1 MENTNLKVI
10 LHDEKNV
17 LEKVEDLY
25 ITVQDQ
31 KLCVIASKVVADG
44 DLDLFTVEGFENVY
58 DAIQFARNYA
68 KKFDI
73 PRNRINAD
81 VSDLPS
87 EIPRPLVDGMNPYN
101 LLEDR
106 DDLQDA
112 IMDCMIEVEDD
123 RAGHLD
129 ASLRVMKIFDAY
141 LQKHHGVQL

>member
-1 MENTNLKVI
+1 MKNTKLKVI
-10 LHDEKNV
+10 IHDEKNV

-31 KLCVIASKVVADG
+31 KLCVIASKGVADG

-73 PRNRINAD
+73 PLNRINAD

-87 EIPRPLVDGMNPYN
+87 EIPSPLVDGMNPYN

-112 IMDCMIEVEDD
+112 IMDCMIDVEED
-123 RAGHLD
+123 RADHVGAALQI
-129 ASLRVMKIFDAY
+129 MKIVDAY
-141 LQKHHGVQL
+141 LQKNHGIRV